1 MSISPHD
8 RKNLKFGKRGLAA
21 GFACSEAGIPAMCR
35 NREQYEF
42 AFAKE
47 KSVIIEY

>member
-21 GFACSEAGIPAMCR
+21 GFACSEAENSGHVS
-35 NREQYEF
+35 E
-42 AFAKE
+42 
-47 KSVIIEY
+47 